1 MKKAALIIIS
11 VLLLSCLFAT
21 VAFAAPAEAQLLRA
35 GGSGGGGGGFGGFG
49 GGRFFGRNSIF
60 DFLADS
66 ENMEGGELAFGL
78 LAYIALY
85 ALAATHIIAAILIPI
100 IVRRRKK
107 KARKET
113 RRLMAE
119 YDDFDGFW
127 SYDFVQNR
135 IKEVYFAVQNAWAAG
150 DMKNAE
156 DMVTEALFKKY
167 QKHLDAQKRDGEKN
181 VMEDIVLSSAVPVY
195 AKDFTSNEHDYLW
208 IRIEGS
214 MVDYVILEETGYIL
228 QGTKANL
235 PFCEYWRLTR
245 RRDGNWVLAEI
256 MQEYDF
262 EKTKY
267 YKGLDKL

>member
-1 MKKAALIIIS
+1 MKKAVLIIIS

-21 VAFAAPAEAQLLRA
+21 VAFAAPAEALLLRA
-35 GGSGGGGGGFGGFG
+35 GGSVGGGGSGGFGGF
-49 GGRFFGRNSIF
+49 FGRHHTSKTAGN
-60 DFLADS
+60 LKEMTGS
-66 ENMEGGELAFGL
+66 ELLGTVLFYGLYFVYLLIAVTGG
-78 LAYIALY
+78 
-85 ALAATHIIAAILIPI
+85 ILIPI

-135 IKEVYFAVQNAWAAG
+135 VKEVYFAVQNAWAEG
-150 DMKNAE
+150 DMKKAE
-156 DMVTEALFKKY
+156 DMVTEALFRKY

-181 VMEDIVLSSAVPVY
+181 VMEDIVLKSAVPVY
-195 AKDFTSNEHDYLW
+195 AKDFTQNEHDYLW
-208 IRIEGS
+208 VKIEGS

-228 QGTKANL
+228 ECTNDDL
-235 PFCEYWRLTR
+235 PFCEYLRLTR

-256 MQEYDF
+256 MQQEEF
-262 EKTKY
+262 EKTEY
-267 YKGLDKL
+267 YKGLDRL